1 MTLGDRLAPEGCMG
15 AAGQEVMCL
24 GSVPVA
30 VVVVVV
36 RGCRRA
42 LMRPVERAVKAVSVV
57 VAVVVLT
64 REGQAATVA
73 VAVAVAWC

>member
-1 MTLGDRLAPEGCMG
+1 MTLGDRLAPEGYMG

-30 VVVVVV
+30 VVVVV